1 MVLDATR
8 RTYVDLSTNLTAK
21 SLPRVLSII
30 VKISIDGDKCKSR
43 WHRYKFS
50 GSKSYTLLNFIIPLH
65 RLKDKGNNSGCS
77 SARLEYTSGGR
88 VVAGSNPV
96 TPTSSQRLTDVF
108 IREPFPFLR
117 ICGPTCA
124 SDRRMTA
131 KYNFSHRGRIRHAAI
146 RAGACVGLFVS
157 CFFIC

>member
-8 RTYVDLSTNLTAK
+8 RTYVDFSTNLTAK

-50 GSKSYTLLNFIIPLH
+50 GSKSYTLLNFVIPLH

-96 TPTSSQRLTDVF
+96 TPTPSYEACDLLNRKPFVF
-108 IREPFPFLR
+108 YVFLKTGQQGQPYAFGY
-117 ICGPTCA
+117 CLL
-124 SDRRMTA
+124 
-131 KYNFSHRGRIRHAAI
+131 Y
-146 RAGACVGLFVS
+146 LL
-157 CFFIC
+157 